1 LRQQLIQ
8 KAPKYGNG
16 DPRVDELALWVTD
29 LYSREARK
37 HERLWGGFYRTLLV
51 ASGTQLYE
59 GRDCWTTA
67 DGRLARQPVSN
78 GISPSNGSEHNG
90 MTAAMRSVAGVCL
103 PNMSNGS
110 GYNMNLNP
118 MTIMTD
124 EGLDKFASLIEA
136 FFDLGGRQVQFNPM
150 SRATLQDAQKNPKD
164 YPDLMVKVSGYS
176 FRFVDLSKALQ
187 DDIIN
192 RTEFSV

>member
-1 LRQQLIQ
+1 
-8 KAPKYGNG
+8 
-16 DPRVDELALWVTD
+16 
-29 LYSREARK
+29 
-37 HERLWGGFYRTLLV
+37 
-51 ASGTQLYE
+51 
-59 GRDCWTTA
+59 
-67 DGRLARQPVSN
+67 
-78 GISPSNGSEHNG
+78 
-90 MTAAMRSVAGVCL
+90 
-103 PNMSNGS
+103 
-110 GYNMNLNP
+110 
-118 MTIMTD
+118 
-124 EGLDKFASLIEA
+124 LIEA